1 MKKNYLLTIAMI
13 LALAGVYAQTNQK
26 VAGKATLLQDLLQND
41 AGSSMIRSTSNL
53 SDDFESYTDFSIGF
67 SPWTLTDLDGAE
79 TWGIEG
85 EEFTNQYAPMAFMIF
100 NPATTVPPMT
110 ATPIQP
116 HSGSKF
122 AACFAANGAVNNDW
136 LISPPLTAGTNTS
149 VSFWVKSYTAQYGLE
164 RYKVGVSTTNT
175 LPGSFTI
182 ISGANYLTAPAAAW
196 EQKTFNL
203 DAYNG
208 QTIYVAIQCV
218 SDDAFIFMVDDFN
231 FTTTPATEITTL
243 TGLVTDAFNGNPIP
257 GATVSIAG
265 LSTTTDNSGNYTI
278 TNIPAGTINAEFN
291 ANITQGQAPLAV
303 NFSDQSSEGSNTV
316 SCSKTGYITYVNNQV
331 VIDPGQTLNL
341 NISLS
346 PTLAAGAMRFV
357 LNWGASPEDLDSHLN
372 TPSINGQTY
381 HVYYDSPGSATS
393 EPFVALDHDVTTGY
407 GPETM
412 TIYQMFNGTYQYYIH
427 NYSESPSITTS
438 QAVLQIYN
446 QNGLIQTLQ
455 VPATGSGLYWYV
467 ADINGANGQLT
478 IRNVIQ
484 ENPPGALKDRVPA
497 KKKTENK
504 LKSRNI
510 TSWLWN
516 FGDGST
522 STQQNPSHT
531 YAVAGVYNVSL
542 TVSGTTGSDTETKN
556 GYITVTGGSTGNS
569 TLSGLVSDAITGLP
583 IAGATVS
590 VAGLS
595 DITDSQGN
603 YTITNIPAGTL
614 VAGFAANQTSGSA
627 PLTVS
632 FNDQSTENSNTVICS
647 QTGYIT
653 YSNNQVVIPSGGS
666 LTLDISLSPTL
677 AAGNMRFVLNWGALP
692 EDLDSHLNTPEI
704 EGQVYHISYEA
715 EGSALAAPYS
725 LLDYDD
731 TDSYGPET
739 MTIYQMFNGTYQYYI
754 VNYSE
759 SPAITTSQAV
769 VQIYNQTGLLH
780 TLQVPTSGTGLV
792 WYVCDV
798 NGSTG
803 QVIIRNVIQEV
814 APGSVR
820 DKMPI
825 KNPKPNIP
833 VERTITSWL
842 WDFGDGST
850 STQQNPTHTYNS
862 NGSYTVALTVN
873 NGINQDTE
881 TKAGYIQVGPQGIG
895 DDNLSQ
901 QIILYPVPAS
911 VDMQIESPEVINLL
925 RVTNLTGVEVL
936 RVNVDDKK
944 YKLNVE
950 HLQQGIYF
958 LLIDTA
964 KGSAIRKFTVR

>member
-1 MKKNYLLTIAMI
+1 MKKNYLLTIAMMLTFSAVI
-13 LALAGVYAQTNQK
+13 AQTHQK
-26 VAGKATLLQDLLQND
+26 IAGKAALLHEISRSESES
-41 AGSSMIRSTSNL
+41 AMIRSLSNN
-53 SDDFESYTDFSIGF
+53 SDDFETYTDFSLSY
-67 SPWTLTDLDGAE
+67 SPWTLTDVDGAE

-85 EEFTNQYAPMAFMIF
+85 EEYTNQYAPMAFMIF
-100 NPATTVPPMT
+100 NPSTTIPPMT
-110 ATPIQP
+110 AAPIQP

-136 LISPPLTAGTNTS
+136 LISPPLTTGTNTS

-175 LPGSFTI
+175 LPESFTI
-182 ISGANYLTAPAAAW
+182 ISGANYLTASATAW

-208 QTIYVAIQCV
+208 QTIYVGIQCI
-218 SDDAFIFMVDDFN
+218 SDDAFIFMVDDLN
-231 FTTTPATEITTL
+231 FTTTITQSNTL
-243 TGLVTDAFNGNPIP
+243 SGLVTDAFNGNPIP
-257 GATVSIAG
+257 GATVTIAG

-278 TNIPAGTINAEFN
+278 TNIPAGTLNAGFN
-291 ANITQGQAPLAV
+291 ANVTEGQAPLAV
-303 NFSDQSSEGSNTV
+303 SFSDQSSEGSSTV
-316 SCSKTGYITYVNNQV
+316 SCSKTGYITYVNSQV

-381 HVYYDSPGSATS
+381 HVYYDSPGNATAD
-393 EPFVALDHDVTTGY
+393 PFAALDYDVTTGY

-427 NYSESPSITTS
+427 NYSENPSITTS

-446 QNGLIQTLQ
+446 ENGLLQTLQ
-455 VPATGSGLYWYV
+455 VPTIGTGLIWYV
-467 ADINGANGQLT
+467 ADINGTNGQLT

-484 ENPPGALKDRVPA
+484 ENPPGVSKDWVPERKIA
-497 KKKTENK
+497 ENN

-522 STQQNPSHT
+522 STLQNPSHT
-531 YAVAGVYNVSL
+531 YTTAGVYNVSL
-542 TVSGTTGSDTETKN
+542 TVGGTTGSDTETKN
-556 GYITVTGGSTGNS
+556 GYITVTGGSTGNT
-569 TLSGLVSDAITGLP
+569 TLTGLVSDAITGLP

-590 VAGLS
+590 VAGIS
-595 DITDSQGN
+595 AITDSQGN

-627 PLTVS
+627 PLSVS

-677 AAGNMRFVLNWGALP
+677 SAGNMRFVLNWGALP
-692 EDLDSHLNTPEI
+692 EDLDSHMNTPEI
-704 EGQVYHISYEA
+704 EGQVYHIYYDA
-715 EGSALAAPYS
+715 EGSALTVPYS

-731 TDSYGPET
+731 TDGYGPET
-739 MTIYQMFNGTYQYYI
+739 MTIYQMHNGTYQYYI

-769 VQIYNQTGLLH
+769 VQIYNQAGLLH

-798 NGSTG
+798 VGSTG
-803 QVIIRNVIQEV
+803 QVIIRNVIQET
-814 APGSVR
+814 APGSLR
-820 DKMPI
+820 DKMPV
-825 KNPKPNIP
+825 KNPKPQIP
-833 VERTITSWL
+833 AERTITSWL
-842 WDFGDGST
+842 WDFGDGSS
-850 STQQNPTHTYNS
+850 STQQNPTHTYNT
-862 NGSYTVALTVN
+862 NGSYTVALIVN
-873 NGINQDTE
+873 NGINQGTE
-881 TKAGYIQVGPQGIG
+881 TKVAYIQVGPQGIEG
-895 DDNLSQ
+895 NNLSPL
-901 QIILYPVPAS
+901 INLYPVPAS
-911 VDMQIESPEVINLL
+911 GDMQIESTEVIKML
-925 RVTNLTGVEVL
+925 RITNITGLEVY
-936 RVNVDDKK
+936 RVNVDNVK

-950 HLQQGIYF
+950 QLQQGVYF

-964 KGSAIRKFTVR
+964 KGSAVRKFTVR